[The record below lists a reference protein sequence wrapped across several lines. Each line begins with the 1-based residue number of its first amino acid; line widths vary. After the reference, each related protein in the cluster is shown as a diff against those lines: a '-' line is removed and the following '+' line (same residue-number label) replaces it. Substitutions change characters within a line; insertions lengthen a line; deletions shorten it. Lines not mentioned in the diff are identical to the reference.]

1 MAGKLG
7 LDKYKRVAETQDE
20 TSVNQATRETMK
32 LVQKSMDD
40 KLNEFSLYKIII
52 KYPHTLSSIIHFIKF
67 LLFMFSFGFSFLLYS
82 MLLFL

>member
-7 LDKYKRVAETQDE
+7 LDKYRRVAETQDE

-40 KLNEFSLYKIII
+40 KGKVVDPHEEGREI
-52 KYPHTLSSIIHFIKF
+52 K
-67 LLFMFSFGFSFLLYS
+67 
-82 MLLFL
+82 